1 LTRPQ
6 VAAQFEAPED
16 YDSEAR
22 CPLGVDRNVAIPAD
36 WTLESGQPLGDKV
49 FRIRLF
55 GPQDAPLVA
64 VAGGISSG
72 RFIWTGDDGGWWASL
87 VGPGR
92 AVDFARWR
100 VLAFDFAPLSDS
112 RIEITPADQARLL
125 ALALDD
131 LGEPRLHAFVGASYG
146 GMVGLALAERFPE
159 RIGRLCVISAAHRP
173 SAMGVAWRGVQRR
186 ILHLAEAAGRPE
198 EGLALARELAMTT
211 YRTPEEFAERFE
223 TTLGP
228 DGLSEVCRYL
238 IRRGRDYAGSAS
250 AQRWASLSASIDRH
264 SVEPSDIATPTTLV
278 ACTSDRLTPLSDMA
292 ELGQGLRRL
301 ERFVTLDSLYG
312 HDAFLKETE
321 QLAPVLNSFLK
332 D

>member
-6 VAAQFEAPED
+6 TAVQFAAA
-16 YDSEAR
+16 EAR
-22 CPLGVDRNVAIPAD
+22 CTTGVDREVPIPAD
-36 WTLESGQPLGDKV
+36 WTLESGESLDESV
-49 FRIRLF
+49 FRIRLY
-55 GPQDAPLVA
+55 GPQEAPLVA

-72 RFIWTGDDGGWWASL
+72 RFIWAGDDGGWWASI
-87 VGPGR
+87 VGPER
-92 AVDFARWR
+92 AVDFAQWR
-100 VLAFDFAPLSDS
+100 VLAFDFAPLNN
-112 RIEITPADQARLL
+112 RKLEISPADQARLL

-131 LGEPRLHAFVGASYG
+131 LGEAKLHAYIGASYG
-146 GMVGLALAERFPE
+146 GMIGLAFAELFPE

-186 ILHLAEAAGRPE
+186 ILHLADAAGRPE

-211 YRTPEEFAERFE
+211 YRTPEEFAARFD
-223 TTLGP
+223 TTLGA

-238 IRRGRDYAGSAS
+238 IRRGRDYVGAAS
-250 AQRWASLSASIDRH
+250 PQRWASLSASIDRH
-264 SVEPSDIATPTTLV
+264 SVDPSKITTPTTLV

-292 ELGQGLRRL
+292 ELGQGLRCL

>member
-1 LTRPQ
+1 MTRPQ
-6 VAAQFEAPED
+6 AAAQFDAE
-16 YDSEAR
+16 EAR
-22 CPLGVDRNVAIPAD
+22 CPLGVDHAVPIPAD
-36 WTLESGQPLGDKV
+36 FRLESGQLLEEPV
-49 FRIRLF
+49 FQTRLY
-55 GPQDAPLVA
+55 GPEDAPLVA

-87 VGPGR
+87 AGPDR
-92 AVDFARWR
+92 AIDFAEWR
-100 VLAFDFAPLSDS
+100 VLTFDFAPLTDRSL
-112 RIEITPADQARLL
+112 EITPADQARLL

-131 LGEPRLHAFVGASYG
+131 LGVASLHAYIGASYG
-146 GMVGLALAERFPE
+146 GMVGLAFAERFPE

-186 ILHLAEAAGRPE
+186 ILSLAEAAGRPE

-223 TTLGP
+223 TTIGQ

-238 IRRGRDYAGSAS
+238 IRRGRDYVGAAS
-250 AQRWASLSASIDRH
+250 PQRWASLSASIDRH
-264 SVEPSDIATPTTLV
+264 RVDPARIGVRTTLI

-301 ERFVTLDSLYG
+301 DQFVTLDSLYG

-321 QLAPVLNSFLK
+321 RLAPVLSSFLK
-332 D
+332 DPA

>member
-1 LTRPQ
+1 MTRPQ
-6 VAAQFEAPED
+6 AAAQFDAEEALDPL
-16 YDSEAR
+16 
-22 CPLGVDRNVAIPAD
+22 CPLGADHAVSIPAD
-36 WTLESGQPLGDKV
+36 WRLENGQPLQERS
-49 FRIRLF
+49 FLTRLY
-55 GPQDAPLVA
+55 GPEDAPLVA

-72 RFIWTGDDGGWWASL
+72 RFIWTGDDGGWWASTA
-87 VGPGR
+87 GPGR
-92 AVDFARWR
+92 AIDFAEWR
-100 VLAFDFAPLSDS
+100 VLAFDFAPLADCSL
-112 RIEITPADQARLL
+112 EITPGDQARLL

-131 LGEPRLHAFVGASYG
+131 LGAPKLHAFIGASYG
-146 GMVGLALAERFPE
+146 GMVGLAFAELFPE

-186 ILHLAEAAGRPE
+186 ILHLAAAAGRPE

-223 TTLGP
+223 TNLGA

-238 IRRGRDYAGSAS
+238 IRRGRDYAGAAS
-250 AQRWASLSASIDRH
+250 PHRWASLSASIDRH
-264 SVEPSDIATPTTLV
+264 NVDPSRIETPTTLV

-301 ERFVTLDSLYG
+301 DRFVTLDSLYG

-321 QLAPVLNSFLK
+321 RLAPVLTSFLK

>member
-6 VAAQFEAPED
+6 AAAQFDAEEALVAP
-16 YDSEAR
+16 
-22 CPLGVDRNVAIPAD
+22 CPLGADHAVSIPAD
-36 WTLESGQPLGDKV
+36 WRLENGQPLGERS
-49 FRIRLF
+49 FLTRLY
-55 GPQDAPLVA
+55 GPEDAPLVA

-87 VGPGR
+87 VGPER
-92 AVDFARWR
+92 AVDFAQWR
-100 VLAFDFAPLSDS
+100 VLAFDFAPLND
-112 RIEITPADQARLL
+112 RKLEISPVDQARLL

-131 LGEPRLHAFVGASYG
+131 LGEPKLHAYIGASYG
-146 GMVGLALAERFPE
+146 GMVGLAFAERFPE
-159 RIGRLCVISAAHRP
+159 RIDRLCVISAAHRP

-211 YRTPEEFAERFE
+211 YRTPEEFAARFD
-223 TTLGP
+223 TRLGA
-228 DGLSEVCRYL
+228 DGQSEVCRYL
-238 IRRGRDYAGSAS
+238 IRRGRDFVGAAS
-250 AQRWASLSASIDRH
+250 PQRWASLSASIDRH
-264 SVEPSDIATPTTLV
+264 SVEPSNIGTPTTLV

-292 ELGQGLRRL
+292 ELGQSLSRL
-301 ERFVTLDSLYG
+301 DRFVTLDSLYG